1 MRMKAILFLIII
13 ALIGL
18 TYPALGGQGCGS
30 NWLGNDAVGYD
41 PDFNYANIV
50 NGQVG
55 SSISGAPSASS
66 TGAASSTSSPNRHPE
81 INNLTADPLSP
92 QEQGAEVTWTADASD
107 QDKDPLM
114 YKFLLNGEAVTDWD
128 SSNTWVWDTT
138 DAAQE
143 INDVEVW
150 VRDGKHS
157 SSDNY
162 DSRLLQRYTLKG
174 VDSVRPISLDDKG
187 SKPRVPPDERLPL
200 NPINANPVNM
210 SMPDPTPIKSTQT
223 KQVQGSGDPALDD
236 QASGQA
242 NDSLDDQPIRQA
254 EQKKATK
261 AKPKAVGFGGKWSV
275 KMNKENGTLSMI
287 LIQTGSTIMGSGSL
301 VIEGSSIPITA
312 SGSANGSD
320 ISLKVKT
327 VIGDYVNKVD
337 KQFILDMTL
346 QGNKL
351 SGSYEAY
358 DGEDLTSEGIA
369 TCTTS
374 STISNTFSSGKGS
387 EED

>member
-13 ALIGL
+13 ALISL
-18 TYPALGGQGCGS
+18 TYPTLGGQGCGS

-41 PDFNYANIV
+41 PDFNYATIV
-50 NGQVG
+50 NGQTG
-55 SSISGAPSASS
+55 SSMSGASSASS
-66 TGAASSTSSPNRHPE
+66 TGAASSISSPNRHPE
-81 INNLTADPLSP
+81 INNLTADPVSP
-92 QEQGAEVTWTADASD
+92 REQGAEVTWTADASD

-138 DAAQE
+138 DAIQE

-174 VDSVRPISLDDKG
+174 VDSMRPISLDDKD
-187 SKPRVPPDERLPL
+187 SKPRIPPDERLPL
-200 NPINANPVNM
+200 NPTNANPVNM
-210 SMPDPTPIKSTQT
+210 SMPDPMPIKNTQI
-223 KQVQGSGDPALDD
+223 KQVQGSGDSASDD
-236 QASGQA
+236 QVSGQA
-242 NDSLDDQPIRQA
+242 DDSLDDQPVRQA
-254 EQKKATK
+254 EQKKVPK
-261 AKPKAVGFGGKWSV
+261 DKPKAVDFSGKWSV
-275 KMNKENGTLSMI
+275 KMNKEKGVLNLI

-301 VIEGSSIPITA
+301 ISDGSSIPVTA
-312 SGSANGSD
+312 SGSTDDSD

-337 KQFILDMTL
+337 KQFMLDMTM
-346 QGNKL
+346 QGKKL

-374 STISNTFSSGKGS
+374 STSSNSLSAGKGS

>member
-1 MRMKAILFLIII
+1 M
-13 ALIGL
+13 
-18 TYPALGGQGCGS
+18 
-30 NWLGNDAVGYD
+30 
-41 PDFNYANIV
+41 
-50 NGQVG
+50 
-55 SSISGAPSASS
+55 
-66 TGAASSTSSPNRHPE
+66 
-81 INNLTADPLSP
+81 
-92 QEQGAEVTWTADASD
+92 
-107 QDKDPLM
+107 
-114 YKFLLNGEAVTDWD
+114 TDWD

>member
-13 ALIGL
+13 AMIGL
-18 TYPALGGQGCGS
+18 TYPSLGGQGCGS

-41 PDFNYANIV
+41 PDFNYANVV
-50 NGQVG
+50 NGQTG
-55 SSISGAPSASS
+55 SSMSGASSASS
-66 TGAASSTSSPNRHPE
+66 TGAASSIPSPNRHPE
-81 INNLTADPLSP
+81 INNLTADPVSP

-128 SSNTWVWDTT
+128 SSNTWAWDTT
-138 DAAQE
+138 DAARE

-174 VDSVRPISLDDKG
+174 VDSVRPISLDDKD

-200 NPINANPVNM
+200 NPTNANPVNM
-210 SMPDPTPIKSTQT
+210 SMPDPTPIKNTQI
-223 KQVQGSGDPALDD
+223 KQVQGSGDSASDD
-236 QASGQA
+236 QVSRQA
-242 NDSLDDQPIRQA
+242 DDSLDDQPVRQA
-254 EQKKATK
+254 EQKKVTK
-261 AKPKAVGFGGKWSV
+261 AKPKAVDFSGKWSV
-275 KMNKENGTLSMI
+275 KMNKEKSVLNLI

-301 VIEGSSIPITA
+301 VSDGSSIPVTA
-312 SGSANGSD
+312 SGSTDGSD

-337 KQFILDMTL
+337 KQFMLDMTM
-346 QGNKL
+346 QGKKL
-351 SGSYEAY
+351 SGNYEAY
-358 DGEDLTSEGIA
+358 DGEDLASEGIA
-369 TCTTS
+369 TCMTS
-374 STISNTFSSGKGS
+374 STSSNSFSAGNGS